1 MFKRLKFIFIFIP
14 LVFAGICPAE
24 TETKEVNGTVTLP
37 EVVVTATRS
46 ETTID
51 KIGGNSAS
59 VITARDIEDKK
70 QSSIAEVLKGLPGL
84 DISGTGGMG
93 STRSV
98 MIRGADSKNT
108 LVLVDGVMFND
119 PSTTNRIAD
128 LGVLTIDNIER
139 VEVIRGPLSVLYGSN
154 ATAGVINI
162 ITKKGKGKPSVYGGV
177 EGGSYDT
184 WKAYG
189 GVAGGLDKFNFSLS
203 ASRTETDGFSIANAD
218 NDRILHNGNTSED
231 DGWKNSTLS
240 GKFGYDITPDFDIN
254 ASVRYLNSKTNVD
267 DFYTGNWPGYNA
279 GYAVDQV
286 DYDAFWTATPN
297 PHGKKQQR
305 WDNEQTYYRF
315 DIHNF
320 FFNRFLE
327 STLNYQGSSHVR
339 DGFNANGPLS
349 FDYKGK
355 TDEFGWQGALNFQ
368 EINFLHFGV
377 NFLKEALDSNSENI
391 DKDSDISSFWLQNQL
406 FICDGMDIIAGLRY
420 DDHDR
425 FGGAT
430 TYRVAPAYTF
440 TQIGTTLKASYG
452 TGFRAPS
459 LFELYS
465 SFGNENLKEEKS
477 KGWDAGVEQA
487 LLDKK
492 LKIGLTYFDTV
503 YEDRI
508 DWDSTRVIPGN
519 IWPGGYNQ
527 LPGDTK
533 TKGVEAFIQWAPTSV
548 LNLALNYTYTDTEDP
563 DGKQLVRRPEN
574 KFFANLRYRFLT
586 KGVFNIDYYWVDD
599 RREVDSAKDVN
610 GVKVDKLD
618 SYSLVNLAVHY
629 DLYEWLQLYGRID
642 NVFDKFYEDAWSY
655 ATPGISAYVG
665 FKIKSF

>member
-1 MFKRLKFIFIFIP
+1 MFKRLKFIIIFIP
-14 LVFAGICPAE
+14 LVFAGVCSAE
-24 TETKEVNGTVTLP
+24 TVAKEKKGVATLP

-59 VITARDIEDKK
+59 VITAKDIEDKK
-70 QSSIAEVLKGLPGL
+70 QSSIAEVLKGLPGI

-119 PSTTNRIAD
+119 PSTPNRIAD

-139 VEVIRGPLSVLYGSN
+139 IEVIRGPLSVLYGSN

-184 WKAYG
+184 WKTYG
-189 GVAGGLDKFNFSLS
+189 GAAGGLDKFNFSLS

-240 GKFGYDITPDFDIN
+240 GKFGYDITSDFDIN
-254 ASVRYLNSKTNVD
+254 ASVRYLNSETDVD
-267 DFYTGNWPGYNA
+267 DFYTGNWPGNNA

-297 PHGKKQQR
+297 PNGKKQQR

-327 STLNYQGSSHVR
+327 STLHYQGSSHIR
-339 DGFNANGPLS
+339 DGLDANGIHLYD
-349 FDYKGK
+349 FNGK
-355 TDEFGWQGALNFQ
+355 TDEFGWQGTLNFQ
-368 EINFLHFGV
+368 EINYLHFGA
-377 NFLKEALDSNSENI
+377 NSMKESLESDSSNI

-406 FICDGMDIIAGLRY
+406 FIGEGLDIIAGLRY

-440 TQIGTTLKASYG
+440 TKTGTTLKASYG
-452 TGFRAPS
+452 TSFRAPS

-465 SFGNENLKEEKS
+465 SFGNEDLKEEKS
-477 KGWDAGVEQA
+477 KGWDAGAEQA

-492 LKIGLTYFDTV
+492 VKMGLTYFDTV

-508 DWDSTRVIPGN
+508 DYDNTTSK
-519 IWPGGYNQ
+519 YNQ
-527 LPGDTK
+527 LLGDTK
-533 TKGVEAFIQWAPTSV
+533 TNGVEVFIKWTPISV
-548 LNLALNYTYTDTEDP
+548 LDLALNYTYTDTEDP

-574 KFFANLRYRFLT
+574 KLYANLRYRFLT
-586 KGVFNIDYYWVDD
+586 KGVFSLDYYWVDE
-599 RREVDSAKDVN
+599 RRDIDSAKDIN

-618 SYSLVNLAVHY
+618 SYSLVNLAVRY
-629 DLYEWLQLYGRID
+629 DLNEWLQFYGRID
-642 NVFDKFYEDAWSY
+642 NVFDQFYEDAWSY